1 MRSSDISQGKRARR
15 LLQPYNGGC
24 PSLSTPRRQISGL
37 GHRQARV
44 WPFGPAG
51 PRRGAPPPPPP
62 RRPQPPPPPPPPRH
76 RLLSTRGR
84 PRARAEP
91 PRPPPL
97 CPALVPCPLA

>member
-51 PRRGAPPPPPP
+51 AGGGGAPPPPPGRP
-62 RRPQPPPPPPPPRH
+62 RAPPPPPPPGGPFF
-76 RLLSTRGR
+76 
-84 PRARAEP
+84 P
-91 PRPPPL
+91 PRGAAPRGAGPPP
-97 CPALVPCPLA
+97 PPPCPR